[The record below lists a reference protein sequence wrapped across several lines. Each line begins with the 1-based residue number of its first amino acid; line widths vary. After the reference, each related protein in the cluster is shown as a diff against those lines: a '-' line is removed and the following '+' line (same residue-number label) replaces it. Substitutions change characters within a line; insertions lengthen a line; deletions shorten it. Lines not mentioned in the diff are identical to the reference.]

1 MTWQRRNDGTVG
13 AVTAFG
19 YARRFNGPEVV
30 AMQKRS
36 KIWLGG
42 AALVL
47 LAGCNRTPSD
57 GEVAPPA
64 PATADEAAAPAA
76 APAGSTAAAD
86 GIALTDRDGKP
97 VPLVPFDTGSVPL
110 SDTTLGELPFF
121 SLPQGYAPQNAPH
134 PRTWARFPFRMGE
147 GVHWAEGPS
156 WSARIV
162 TDSDAAP
169 DKAFSALEVQ
179 RNFDGVITAAG
190 GRKVFEGTLLRDIYY
205 GPQLEGEIGGGFID
219 AVNGEQDAPTTVYVL
234 RQVNRTVWVQ
244 LAVDSN
250 GAGLVVVDD
259 VPFKATAQWSDS
271 FPHLSLP
278 AGYRERNTPEQRDFD
293 AFPFWTGDHFEPV
306 EGRTFAADFDKG
318 EREYS
323 MHEVR
328 RNLEAMMAQVN
339 GTKVFEGRIP
349 HEAAEGVSKQVQSSY
364 GNAASYSWDNYD
376 TVVYRVD
383 LADGRQVWVHA
394 RLEYLSA
401 GWVVVERKGFTQTAA
416 LLPADAL
423 KKKLDSDGRVAIQVN
438 FATDK
443 AQILPTSE
451 PQLAQ
456 VLDLLRAD
464 PSLKLSIEGHTDNS
478 GAAAHNRSLS
488 EDRARSVVAALT
500 AKGIAADRLQ
510 AAGFGADRPVADNG
524 SEQGKARNR
533 RVELVK
539 R

>member
-1 MTWQRRNDGTVG
+1 MTWPRNYDGTVG
-13 AVTAFG
+13 PVTAFG
-19 YARRFNGPEVV
+19 YARRFNGAEVL
-30 AMQKRS
+30 AMRKRS

-47 LAGCNRTPSD
+47 LAACNRAPS
-57 GEVAPPA
+57 GEQAGAQPPPTAGENAAPEAAPPA
-64 PATADEAAAPAA
+64 S
-76 APAGSTAAAD
+76 STAAD
-86 GIALTDRDGKP
+86 GAALTDRDGKP

-110 SDTTLGELPFF
+110 STDALGELPFF
-121 SLPQGYAPQNAPH
+121 SLPHGYAPQNAPH
-134 PRTWARFPFRMGE
+134 PRAWARFPFRMGE
-147 GVHWAEGPS
+147 GVHWVEGPS

-162 TDSDAAP
+162 ADSEAAP
-169 DKAFSALEVQ
+169 GKAFSALEVQ

-190 GRKVFEGTLLRDIYY
+190 GRKVFEGALLRDIYY

-234 RQVNRTVWVQ
+234 RQANRTVWLQ

-250 GAGLVVVDD
+250 SAGLVVVDE

-278 AGYRERNTPEQRDFD
+278 AGYGDRNKAQQRDFD
-293 AFPFWTGDHFEPV
+293 AFPFWTGDHFEQV

-349 HEAAEGVSKQVQSSY
+349 REAAEGVPKPVQSAYS
-364 GNAASYSWDNYD
+364 NAASFNWNNYD
-376 TVVYRVD
+376 SVVYRVD

-401 GWVVVERKGFTQTAA
+401 GWVVAERKGFTQTAA

-443 AQILPTSE
+443 AQILPASE

-456 VLDLLRAD
+456 VLQLLQGD
-464 PSLKLSIEGHTDNS
+464 PALKLSIEGHTDNS
-478 GAAAHNRSLS
+478 GAVAHNRSLS

-500 AKGIAADRLQ
+500 AKGITADRLQ
-510 AAGFGADRPVADNG
+510 AAGFGADKPVADNG
-524 SEQGKARNR
+524 SEEGKARNR

>member
-1 MTWQRRNDGTVG
+1 MR
-13 AVTAFG
+13 
-19 YARRFNGPEVV
+19 
-30 AMQKRS
+30 KRS
-36 KIWLGG
+36 TIWLGG

-47 LAGCNRTPSD
+47 LAACNRTPS
-57 GEVAPPA
+57 GEQAGAQPPPMATGNATAEAAPPVS
-64 PATADEAAAPAA
+64 P
-76 APAGSTAAAD
+76 AAAD
-86 GIALTDRDGKP
+86 GAALTDREGKA
-97 VPLVPFDTGSVPL
+97 VPLVPFDPASVPL
-110 SDTTLGELPFF
+110 SDAPLGKLPFF

-134 PRTWARFPFRMGE
+134 PRAWARFPFRMGE
-147 GVHWAEGPS
+147 GVHWVEGPS

-162 TDSDAAP
+162 IDSEAAP
-169 DKAFSALEVQ
+169 GKAFSALEVQ

-190 GRKVFEGTLLRDIYY
+190 GRKVFEGMLLRDIYY

-234 RQVNRTVWVQ
+234 RQANRTVWVQ

-250 GAGLVVVDD
+250 GAGLVVVDE
-259 VPFKATAQWSDS
+259 VPFKATAKWSDS

-278 AGYRERNTPEQRDFD
+278 AGYGDRNKAQQRDFD
-293 AFPFWTGDHFEPV
+293 AFPFWTGDHFEQV

-349 HEAAEGVSKQVQSSY
+349 REAAEGVPKPVQSAYSE
-364 GNAASYSWDNYD
+364 AASYNWNNYD
-376 TVVYRVD
+376 SVVYRVD

-401 GWVVVERKGFTQTAA
+401 GWVVAERKGFTQTAA

-423 KKKLDSDGRVAIQVN
+423 KKKLDSDGRVAIEVN

-443 AQILPTSE
+443 AQILPASE

-456 VLDLLRAD
+456 VLQLLQGD
-464 PSLKLSIEGHTDNS
+464 SSLKLSIEGHTDNS
-478 GAAAHNRSLS
+478 GAVAHNRSLS

-500 AKGIAADRLQ
+500 SKGIAADRLQ

-524 SEQGKARNR
+524 SEEGKARNR

>member
-1 MTWQRRNDGTVG
+1 
-13 AVTAFG
+13 
-19 YARRFNGPEVV
+19 
-30 AMQKRS
+30 MQMRS

-47 LAGCNRTPSD
+47 LAGCNRTPPD
-57 GEVAPPA
+57 EQVAPVAPP
-64 PATADEAAAPAA
+64 TAGETAAPAVTSA
-76 APAGSTAAAD
+76 GSPAPAEGA
-86 GIALTDRDGKP
+86 GLTDRDGKP
-97 VPLVPFDTGSVPL
+97 VPQVPFDIASVPL
-110 SDTTLGELPFF
+110 SDAVLGELPFF

-134 PRTWARFPFRMGE
+134 PRAWARFPFRMGD
-147 GVHWAEGPS
+147 GVHWVEGPS

-162 TDSDAAP
+162 ADSQGAP
-169 DKAFSALEVQ
+169 DKTFSALEVQ

-190 GRKVFEGTLLRDIYY
+190 GRKVFEGTLRRDIYY

-234 RQVNRTVWVQ
+234 RQANRNVWVQ
-244 LAVDSN
+244 LEVDSN
-250 GAGLVVVDD
+250 GAGLVVVDE
-259 VPFKATAQWSDS
+259 VPFKATAQWLET

-278 AGYRERNTPEQRDFD
+278 AGYRDRNKAKQRDFD
-293 AFPFWTGDHFEPV
+293 AFPFWTGDHFEQV
-306 EGRTFAADFDKG
+306 EGRIFAADFDKG

-328 RNLEAMMAQVN
+328 RNLEAMMEQAK

-349 HEAAEGVSKQVQSSY
+349 LEAAEGVSKQVQSAYSES
-364 GNAASYSWDNYD
+364 ASYNWNNYD
-376 TVVYRVD
+376 SVVYRVD
-383 LADGRQVWVHA
+383 LADGRQLWVHA

-401 GWVVVERKGFTQTAA
+401 GWVVAERKGFAQTAA

-451 PQLAQ
+451 PQLAK
-456 VLDLLRAD
+456 VLDLLRGD

-478 GAAAHNRSLS
+478 GAAAHNRTLS
-488 EDRARSVVAALT
+488 QDRATSVVAALT
-500 AKGIAADRLQ
+500 AQGFAPDRLR
-510 AAGFGADRPVADNG
+510 AAGFGADKPVADNG
-524 SEQGKARNR
+524 SEDGKARNR

>member
-1 MTWQRRNDGTVG
+1 
-13 AVTAFG
+13 
-19 YARRFNGPEVV
+19 
-30 AMQKRS
+30 MQKRS

-47 LAGCNRTPSD
+47 LAGCNRTPPNEQAAPVAAPTA
-57 GEVAPPA
+57 GETVAPTVA
-64 PATADEAAAPAA
+64 HT
-76 APAGSTAAAD
+76 GSTAPAEGA
-86 GIALTDRDGKP
+86 GLTDRDGKP
-97 VPLVPFDTGSVPL
+97 VPQVPFDSASVPL
-110 SDTTLGELPFF
+110 SDATLGELPFF

-134 PRTWARFPFRMGE
+134 PRAWARFPFRMGD
-147 GVHWAEGPS
+147 GVHWVEGPS

-162 TDSDAAP
+162 ADSQGAP
-169 DKAFSALEVQ
+169 DKTFSALEVQ

-190 GRKVFEGTLLRDIYY
+190 GRKVFEGKLLRDIYY

-234 RQVNRTVWVQ
+234 RQANRTVWVQ
-244 LAVDSN
+244 LEVDSN
-250 GAGLVVVDD
+250 GAGLVVVDE
-259 VPFKATAQWSDS
+259 VPFQATAQWLET

-278 AGYRERNTPEQRDFD
+278 DGYRDRNKAKQRDFD
-293 AFPFWTGDHFEPV
+293 AFPFWTGDHFEQV
-306 EGRTFAADFDKG
+306 EGRIFAADFDKG

-328 RNLEAMMAQVN
+328 RNLEAMMEQVK

-349 HEAAEGVSKQVQSSY
+349 REAADGVPKQVQSAYSE
-364 GNAASYSWDNYD
+364 AASYNWNNYD
-376 TVVYRVD
+376 SVVYRVD

-401 GWVVVERKGFTQTAA
+401 GWVVAERQGFTQTAA
-416 LLPADAL
+416 LLPADVL

-478 GAAAHNRSLS
+478 GAAAHNRTLS
-488 EDRARSVVAALT
+488 EDRATSVVAALT
-500 AKGIAADRLQ
+500 TKGIAADRLR
-510 AAGFGADRPVADNG
+510 AAGFGADKPVADNG
-524 SEQGKARNR
+524 SEEGKARNR

>member
-1 MTWQRRNDGTVG
+1 
-13 AVTAFG
+13 
-19 YARRFNGPEVV
+19 
-30 AMQKRS
+30 MQKRS
-36 KIWLGG
+36 RIWLGG

-47 LAGCNRTPSD
+47 LAGCNRAPTGEQAVVPAAPSVA
-57 GEVAPPA
+57 GE
-64 PATADEAAAPAA
+64 DAAPAA
-76 APAGSTAAAD
+76 AASASSAAAD
-86 GIALTDRDGKP
+86 GAAVTDRDGKA
-97 VPLVPFDTGSVPL
+97 VPLVPFDTSSVPL
-110 SDTTLGELPFF
+110 SDTALGALPFF
-121 SLPQGYAPQNAPH
+121 SLPQGYAAQNAPNA
-134 PRTWARFPFRMGE
+134 RAWARFPFRMGE
-147 GVHWAEGPS
+147 GVHWVEGPS

-162 TDSDAAP
+162 TDSKTAP

-190 GRKVFEGTLLRDIYY
+190 GRKVFEGKLLRDIYY

-219 AVNGEQDAPTTVYVL
+219 AVNGEQEAPTTVYVL
-234 RQVNRTVWVQ
+234 RQANRSVWVQ

-250 GAGLVVVDD
+250 GAGLVVVDE
-259 VPFKATAQWSDS
+259 VPFKASAQWSDS

-278 AGYRERNTPEQRDFD
+278 AGYRDRNKAQQRDFD
-293 AFPFWTGDHFEPV
+293 AFPFWTGDHFEQV
-306 EGRTFAADFDKG
+306 EGRTFAVDFDKG

-328 RNLEAMMAQVN
+328 RNLAAMMAQVN
-339 GTKVFEGRIP
+339 ATQVFEGRIP
-349 HEAAEGVSKQVQSSY
+349 REAAEGVPKQVQSTY
-364 GNAASYSWDNYD
+364 GDAASYNWNTYD
-376 TVVYRVD
+376 AVVYRVD

-401 GWVVVERKGFTQTAA
+401 GWVVAERKGFTQTAT
-416 LLPADAL
+416 LLPADTL

-443 AQILPTSE
+443 AEILPSSD
-451 PQLAQ
+451 PQLLQ
-456 VLDLLRAD
+456 VLELLRAD

-488 EDRARSVVAALT
+488 EDRARSVLAVLT
-500 AKGIAADRLQ
+500 ARGIAAERLQ
-510 AAGFGADRPVADNG
+510 AAGFGAGTPVADNG
-524 SEQGKARNR
+524 SEEGRARNR

>member
-1 MTWQRRNDGTVG
+1 
-13 AVTAFG
+13 
-19 YARRFNGPEVV
+19 
-30 AMQKRS
+30 MQKRS
-36 KIWLGG
+36 KIWLSG
-42 AALVL
+42 AAVVL

-57 GEVAPPA
+57 GGVAPPA
-64 PATADEAAAPAA
+64 PATADEAATPAA
-76 APAGSTAAAD
+76 DPAGSTAAAD
-86 GIALTDRDGKP
+86 GAALTDREGKA
-97 VPLVPFDTGSVPL
+97 VPLVPFDPASVPL
-110 SDTTLGELPFF
+110 SDAPLGELPFF

-134 PRTWARFPFRMGE
+134 PRAWARFPFRMGD
-147 GVHWAEGPS
+147 GVHWVEGPS

-162 TDSDAAP
+162 TDSEAAP

-190 GRKVFEGTLLRDIYY
+190 GRKVYEGTLLRDIYY

-234 RQVNRTVWVQ
+234 RQANRTVWVQ

-278 AGYRERNTPEQRDFD
+278 AGYRDRNKPEQRDFD
-293 AFPFWTGDHFEPV
+293 AFPFWTGDQFEQV

-323 MHEVR
+323 MQEVR

-349 HEAAEGVSKQVQSSY
+349 HDAAEGVPKQVQSSY
-364 GNAASYSWDNYD
+364 GNAASYSWDNYN

-401 GWVVVERKGFTQTAA
+401 GWVVAERKGFTQTAA

-443 AQILPTSE
+443 VQILPTSE

-500 AKGIAADRLQ
+500 AKGVNADRLQ
-510 AAGFGADRPVADNG
+510 AAGFGADKPVADNG
-524 SEQGKARNR
+524 SEEGKARNR

>member
-1 MTWQRRNDGTVG
+1 
-13 AVTAFG
+13 
-19 YARRFNGPEVV
+19 
-30 AMQKRS
+30 MQKRS

-47 LAGCNRTPSD
+47 LAGCNRAPSN

-64 PATADEAAAPAA
+64 PATADETAAAAA

-86 GIALTDRDGKP
+86 GVALTDREGKA
-97 VPLVPFDTGSVPL
+97 VPLVPFDPASVPL
-110 SDTTLGELPFF
+110 SDAALGELPFF

-134 PRTWARFPFRMGE
+134 PRAWARFPFRMGE
-147 GVHWAEGPS
+147 GVHWVEGPS

-162 TDSDAAP
+162 ADSNNAP
-169 DKAFSALEVQ
+169 DKTFSAMEVQ

-190 GRKVFEGTLLRDIYY
+190 GRKVFEGELLRDIYY

-234 RQVNRTVWVQ
+234 RQADRTVWVQ

-250 GAGLVVVDD
+250 GAGLVVVDE

-278 AGYRERNTPEQRDFD
+278 AGYRDRNKAEQRDFD
-293 AFPFWTGDHFEPV
+293 AFPFWTGDRFEQV

-328 RNLEAMMAQVN
+328 RNLEAMMAQAN
-339 GTKVFEGRIP
+339 GTRVFEGRIP
-349 HEAAEGVSKQVQSSY
+349 HEAAESVPKQVQSSY
-364 GNAASYSWDNYD
+364 GNAASYSWDNHD

-401 GWVVVERKGFTQTAA
+401 GWVVAERTGITQTAA

-443 AQILPTSE
+443 AQILPASE

-456 VLDLLRAD
+456 VLELLRAD
-464 PSLKLSIEGHTDNS
+464 PALKLSIEGHTDNS
-478 GAAAHNRSLS
+478 GAAARNRSLS
-488 EDRARSVVAALT
+488 EDRAASVVAALT

-510 AAGFGADRPVADNG
+510 AAGFGADRPVTDNG
-524 SEQGKARNR
+524 SEEGKARNR

>member
-1 MTWQRRNDGTVG
+1 MR
-13 AVTAFG
+13 
-19 YARRFNGPEVV
+19 
-30 AMQKRS
+30 KRS

-47 LAGCNRTPSD
+47 LAACNRAPT
-57 GEVAPPA
+57 GEQAGAQPRPPTTGENAAPEAAPPA
-64 PATADEAAAPAA
+64 SSTAD
-76 APAGSTAAAD
+76 D
-86 GIALTDRDGKP
+86 GAALTDRDGKP
-97 VPLVPFDTGSVPL
+97 VPLVPFDTGSLPP
-110 SDTTLGELPFF
+110 STAALGELPFF

-134 PRTWARFPFRMGE
+134 PRAWARFPFRMGE
-147 GVHWAEGPS
+147 GVHWVEGPS

-162 TDSDAAP
+162 ADSEAAP

-179 RNFDGVITAAG
+179 RNLDGVITAAG

-219 AVNGEQDAPTTVYVL
+219 AVNGEQNAPTTVYVL
-234 RQVNRTVWVQ
+234 RQANRTVWVQ

-250 GAGLVVVDD
+250 SAGLVVVDE

-278 AGYRERNTPEQRDFD
+278 AGYGDRNKAKQRDFD
-293 AFPFWTGDHFEPV
+293 AFPFWTGDHFEQV
-306 EGRTFAADFDKG
+306 EGRTFAVDFDKG

-349 HEAAEGVSKQVQSSY
+349 REAAEGVPKSVQSAYSE
-364 GNAASYSWDNYD
+364 AASYNWNNYD
-376 TVVYRVD
+376 SVVYRVD

-401 GWVVVERKGFTQTAA
+401 GWVVAERKGFTQTAA

-443 AQILPTSE
+443 AQILPASE
-451 PQLAQ
+451 QQLAQ
-456 VLDLLRAD
+456 VLELLRGD
-464 PSLKLSIEGHTDNS
+464 PALKLSIEGHTDNS
-478 GAAAHNRSLS
+478 GAVAHNRSLS

-500 AKGIAADRLQ
+500 AKGIAAERLV
-510 AAGFGADRPVADNG
+510 ASGFGADKPVADNG
-524 SEQGKARNR
+524 SEEGKARNR

>member
-1 MTWQRRNDGTVG
+1 MR
-13 AVTAFG
+13 
-19 YARRFNGPEVV
+19 
-30 AMQKRS
+30 KRS

-47 LAGCNRTPSD
+47 LAACNRAPS
-57 GEVAPPA
+57 GEQAGAQPPPTAGENAAPEAAPPA
-64 PATADEAAAPAA
+64 S
-76 APAGSTAAAD
+76 STAAD
-86 GIALTDRDGKP
+86 GAALTDRDGKP

-110 SDTTLGELPFF
+110 STDALGELPFF

-134 PRTWARFPFRMGE
+134 PRAWARFPFRMGE
-147 GVHWAEGPS
+147 GVHWVEGPS

-162 TDSDAAP
+162 ADSEAAP
-169 DKAFSALEVQ
+169 GKAFSALEVQ

-190 GRKVFEGTLLRDIYY
+190 GRKVFEGALLRDIYY

-234 RQVNRTVWVQ
+234 RQANRTVWLQ

-250 GAGLVVVDD
+250 SAGLVVVDE

-278 AGYRERNTPEQRDFD
+278 AGYGDRNKAQQRDFD
-293 AFPFWTGDHFEPV
+293 AFPFWTGDHFEQV

-349 HEAAEGVSKQVQSSY
+349 REAAEGVPKPVQSAYS
-364 GNAASYSWDNYD
+364 NAASFNWNNYD
-376 TVVYRVD
+376 SVVYRVD

-401 GWVVVERKGFTQTAA
+401 GWVVAERKGFTQTAA

-443 AQILPTSE
+443 AQILPASE

-456 VLDLLRAD
+456 VLQLLQGD
-464 PSLKLSIEGHTDNS
+464 PALKLSIEGHTDNS
-478 GAAAHNRSLS
+478 GAVAHNRSLS

-500 AKGIAADRLQ
+500 AKGITADRLQ
-510 AAGFGADRPVADNG
+510 AAGFGADKPVADNG
-524 SEQGKARNR
+524 SEEGKARNR

>member
-1 MTWQRRNDGTVG
+1 
-13 AVTAFG
+13 
-19 YARRFNGPEVV
+19 
-30 AMQKRS
+30 MQKRS
-36 KIWLGG
+36 RIWLGG

-47 LAGCNRTPSD
+47 LAGCNRTPA
-57 GEVAPPA
+57 GEQ
-64 PATADEAAAPAA
+64 AAAPPPSAAGESAAAAA
-76 APAGSTAAAD
+76 APAGSLAAAD
-86 GIALTDRDGKP
+86 GTALTDRDGKP
-97 VPLVPFDTGSVPL
+97 VPLVPFDTSSVPL
-110 SDTTLGELPFF
+110 SDTALGGLPFF

-134 PRTWARFPFRMGE
+134 PRAWARFPFRMGE
-147 GVHWAEGPS
+147 GVHWVEGPS

-162 TDSDAAP
+162 TDSEAAP

-190 GRKVFEGTLLRDIYY
+190 GRKVFEGKLLRDIYY
-205 GPQLEGEIGGGFID
+205 GRQLEGEIGGGFID

-234 RQVNRTVWVQ
+234 RQANRTVWVQ